1 MLHSWGVVWGNSTPG
16 YSQSNGHAEA
26 AVAAMKDLVAK
37 IAPTGDLT
45 SEDFAQGMLEFRNT
59 PRENGLSPV
68 EMVFGHQLRS
78 IVPAHRS
85 SQSNRWQRVMEATD
99 RQAELD
105 ATIKFHYD
113 EYARP
118 LGPLSVGTT
127 VRLRDPKSKLWD
139 EVGVIVAIG
148 RYRSYCI
155 KFASNSVLWRN

>member
-1 MLHSWGVVWGNSTPG
+1 
-16 YSQSNGHAEA
+16 
-26 AVAAMKDLVAK
+26 
-37 IAPTGDLT
+37 
-45 SEDFAQGMLEFRNT
+45 
-59 PRENGLSPV
+59 
-68 EMVFGHQLRS
+68 
-78 IVPAHRS
+78 
-85 SQSNRWQRVMEATD
+85 MEATD

-105 ATIKFHYD
+105 ATIKFYYEEH
-113 EYARP
+113 ARP